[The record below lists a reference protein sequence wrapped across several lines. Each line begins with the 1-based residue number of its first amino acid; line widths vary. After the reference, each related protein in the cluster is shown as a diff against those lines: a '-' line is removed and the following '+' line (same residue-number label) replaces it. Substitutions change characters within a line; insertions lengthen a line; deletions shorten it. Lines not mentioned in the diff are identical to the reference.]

1 MSRNTNNEVVPG
13 AKNALNNLKFEVAN
27 ELGIGNYQQV
37 DKGSL
42 PSRVNGYVGGNM
54 TKKMVAFAEQAMAS
68 GGQIPQVAQAAPP
81 DPLNS
86 QGQ

>member
-54 TKKMVAFAEQAMAS
+54 TKKMVAFAERAMAS